1 MGSLYLFLDLFPGIR
16 EVVVDILSCIVDV
29 SLWNSVSKFLFDSSL
44 VSFLNNSGKSL
55 AATSVMPHSMAS
67 SRAS

>member
-29 SLWNSVSKFLFDSSL
+29 SLQNSVSKFSFDSSS